1 MAGRFGDW
9 LLVYTFCLI
18 FRISRKRSY
27 LPIGLGFCDAFVI
40 PFIFVLFKVKVDNF
54 VFRCVFFAF
63 FMFSLAT
70 ILALPG
76 PCMRSIVIDVN
87 KPHCRSTM
95 IALGEVFNSLGRVLG
110 PIVFVWFSE

>member
-1 MAGRFGDW
+1 MTGCSFSSF
-9 LLVYTFCLI
+9 VSF
-18 FRISRKRSY
+18 FRISKKRSY

-54 VFRCVFFAF
+54 ILRCVFFAIL
-63 FMFSLAT
+63 MFSLAT
-70 ILALPG
+70 ILSLPG
-76 PCMRSIVIDVN
+76 PCMRSVVIDVN

-95 IALGEVFNSLGRVLG
+95 IALGEVFNCLGRVLG